1 MRRVRALAVLLVPAL
16 ASIPLSAQKAPP
28 VADVLRVAGEYLASY
43 ASRVSGVTLEEDY
56 TLLDVSGGRLGL
68 TRRIA
73 SDVVLLNLDG
83 NVMGL
88 RDPFAVDANPLRDRT
103 PRITALLAKPS
114 EAVWARAMAYAGE
127 SARYLQDELI
137 LRLNDPTLTLRFLA
151 PGNQARVS
159 CKIDG
164 RKKIAGVET
173 VVLRFQE
180 TKSTPPA
187 YILDTPGKASA
198 SGKLWIDPATGR
210 IHRTELSMQSDSESA
225 HVIVDYAHDAGLDLW
240 LPSSM
245 TDTYEATERVGT
257 GMSNMG
263 AGTPGVA
270 RRSFDCRAA
279 YSNARLT
286 PIDLHITK

>member
-1 MRRVRALAVLLVPAL
+1 M
-16 ASIPLSAQKAPP
+16 
-28 VADVLRVAGEYLASY
+28 
-43 ASRVSGVTLEEDY
+43 
-56 TLLDVSGGRLGL
+56 
-68 TRRIA
+68 
-73 SDVVLLNLDG
+73 
-83 NVMGL
+83 
-88 RDPFAVDANPLRDRT
+88 
-103 PRITALLAKPS
+103 
-114 EAVWARAMAYAGE
+114 
-127 SARYLQDELI
+127 
-137 LRLNDPTLTLRFLA
+137 
-151 PGNQARVS
+151 
-159 CKIDG
+159 
-164 RKKIAGVET
+164 
-173 VVLRFQE
+173 LRFQE